1 MPIFRINGLF
11 FALLMSLSLAESSP
25 QVAPQSGDSPT
36 QSSAAPTAVT
46 SGQVLFTVSDDS
58 GNAVPAPAKDSVRLR
73 IDKQPVEIEEIR
85 SLKDSS
91 LFFSVL
97 LDISGSSKQFA
108 DQQIAAATRLFA
120 DLSTG
125 ENHGYLILFKS
136 EIATSDRFIGTSSVE
151 EILRRFPPPSRAGG
165 TALYDAII
173 HAATEQLSSTK
184 VPRDSRRA
192 IFILSDGGDNSS
204 HKSLEQTLK
213 LVRSEGVPILSLGFS
228 RDKGSDSARELTR
241 NLETLKTLSDSTG
254 GSVTFLDQSGDPV
267 KRAAFLVDGQC
278 VMLFKA
284 PTLKPNKSYALK
296 IESSLKEIHVLAPT
310 EYFIP

>member
-1 MPIFRINGLF
+1 LRTHGLF
-11 FALLMSLSLAESSP
+11 FALFISLLVIEASA
-25 QVAPQSGDSPT
+25 QIAPQSGDSPT

-46 SGQVLFTVSDDS
+46 SAQVLFTVSDDS

-85 SLKDSS
+85 SLKNTP

-108 DQQIAAATRLFA
+108 GQQIAAATRLFA
-120 DLSTG
+120 DLSTS

-136 EIATSDRFIGTSSVE
+136 EIATSDRFISTSSVE
-151 EILRRFPPPSRAGG
+151 EILRRFPPSSRTGG

-173 HAATEQLSSTK
+173 HAAAEQLSSTK
-184 VPRDSRRA
+184 VPRNSRRA

-213 LVRSEGVPILSLGFS
+213 LVRSEGIPIFSLGFS
-228 RDKGSDSARELTR
+228 RDKGSDSARELKR
-241 NLETLKTLSDSTG
+241 DLETLKTLSDSTG
-254 GSVTFLDQSGDPV
+254 GFVTFLDQSGDPV
-267 KRAAFLVDGQC
+267 QRAASLVDGQC
-278 VMLFKA
+278 VMLFK
-284 PTLKPNKSYALK
+284 PPSLKPNKSYALK
-296 IESSLKEIHVLAPT
+296 IESSVKGIHVFAPT

>member
-1 MPIFRINGLF
+1 MHILRTHGLL
-11 FALLMSLSLAESSP
+11 FALFISLLVTDTSV
-25 QVAPQSGDSPT
+25 QIAPQSGDAPT

-58 GNAVPAPAKDSVRLR
+58 GNAVPAPAKDSLRLR

-85 SLKDSS
+85 PLKNSP

-108 DQQIAAATRLFA
+108 DQQIAAATKLFA

-151 EILRRFPPPSRAGG
+151 EILRRFPPPSRSGG

-173 HAATEQLSSTK
+173 HATTEQLSSMK
-184 VPRDSRRA
+184 VADSGA
-192 IFILSDGGDNSS
+192 WSAMVGG
-204 HKSLEQTLK
+204 HT
-213 LVRSEGVPILSLGFS
+213 
-228 RDKGSDSARELTR
+228 SARGVSATMTMTIINWTKLFPESR
-241 NLETLKTLSDSTG
+241 N
-254 GSVTFLDQSGDPV
+254 
-267 KRAAFLVDGQC
+267 
-278 VMLFKA
+278 
-284 PTLKPNKSYALK
+284 
-296 IESSLKEIHVLAPT
+296 
-310 EYFIP
+310 